1 MKISTATQWIKQ
13 FLQQDPPR
21 AKSVVMTVFGDAIT
35 PHGGAVWLGSL
46 IALLAPLG
54 ISERLVRTSVF
65 RLADEGWLEATRS
78 GRRSQYR
85 LTAQGQQRFN
95 RAHQRIYSPAP
106 AAWDGRW
113 TLLMTAPD
121 LQSSALRSALKKELL
136 WEGFGQVAAGV
147 YAHPGN
153 KDEALNEVLARTGTA
168 GHVVVLSAVEKT
180 SVTSRPLEDLLAQCW
195 ALDKLI
201 DDTTRFIAC
210 FAPLQT
216 LLATQDTI
224 EPQEAFVIRTLLIHA
239 FRRVQLHDP
248 QLPAALLP
256 ADWPGTTA
264 YALCRALYQRTSAQA
279 DVHVTTTLSMEQ
291 GALPPLS
298 ASYAQR
304 FGGVSL

>member
-1 MKISTATQWIKQ
+1 M
-13 FLQQDPPR
+13 
-21 AKSVVMTVFGDAIT
+21 
-35 PHGGAVWLGSL
+35 
-46 IALLAPLG
+46 
-54 ISERLVRTSVF
+54 
-65 RLADEGWLEATRS
+65 
-78 GRRSQYR
+78 
-85 LTAQGQQRFN
+85 
-95 RAHQRIYSPAP
+95 
-106 AAWDGRW
+106 
-113 TLLMTAPD
+113 
-121 LQSSALRSALKKELL
+121 
-136 WEGFGQVAAGV
+136 
-147 YAHPGN
+147 
-153 KDEALNEVLARTGTA
+153 LARTGTA
-168 GHVVVLSAVEKT
+168 GHVVVLSAVKKT